1 TTAGQYYKAGIPVT
15 VTDGSLDLQ
24 FSDQGG
30 DPYWVVNSLEIRP
43 ATTII
48 PVNFTAGP
56 GAVTADGSTKDTIT
70 GTAAV
75 PNGTILTIT
84 SRLGTIVTDSSSLY
98 VGNQV
103 VVNGGTFSF
112 QISRPTTAGT
122 PTFTASALDGTAQ
135 GSASNPAVLS
145 YQAATTRRFDFN

>member
-1 TTAGQYYKAGIPVT
+1 VTTGAAGFDRGGTDLLLRDGNYGGSGAAGARTFQANMPNGSYLINVTMGDGGYARDAMQVKNADNGAILLSSVTTAAGQYYKAGIPVT

-75 PNGTILTIT
+75 PNGTI
-84 SRLGTIVTDSSSLY
+84 
-98 VGNQV
+98 
-103 VVNGGTFSF
+103 
-112 QISRPTTAGT
+112 
-122 PTFTASALDGTAQ
+122 
-135 GSASNPAVLS
+135 
-145 YQAATTRRFDFN
+145 